1 MLRLLTATVMSNFGT
16 KQVHVA
22 VWAPAGTPGAA
33 KAYQLSAEGAK
44 KLSDRMVGVAVTYA
58 HSGIHE
64 ALDIVETVG
73 APLTKPNLVRA
84 MEQSSVLRPR
94 QRPLGLVTDAWIA
107 ANGDAMCTFYTQ
119 SAAANALITGGN
131 LGSVS
136 LTHVA
141 ETMNPLELSICNA
154 PARPGS
160 KVVLAN
166 ASGEEAAR
174 YKARSLKPA
183 NRPKTKDCAM
193 PKSSTDE
200 TVVVAAATPKPVASA
215 PAAEKAPPSVSDA
228 LAQLPEAAQAVLA
241 KRMKELTDQYT
252 RKNSELVEASS
263 KLSEVEKRLKLT
275 DAFMQTES
283 DILKDQ
289 LEMLLNACP
298 DSVRQMYSATIPK
311 LVDGFSSGDPR
322 ATMDA
327 AVRTVMCASR
337 ALQLRSSAE
346 VDEVQPPAKR
356 LRQTAGSDVMDAAA
370 DAPETVEEAD
380 APPALEKV
388 SEPVAPPIV
397 AAAAAP
403 AVAAAAA
410 AAAPTNAEPPSNLDV
425 LNSALS
431 MAFD

>member
-1 MLRLLTATVMSNFGT
+1 M
-16 KQVHVA
+16 A

-33 KAYQLSAEGAK
+33 EAYRLNASDART
-44 KLSDRMVGVAVTYA
+44 LSDQMIGLAVTYA
-58 HSGIHE
+58 HSGIYE
-64 ALDIVETVG
+64 ALDIVEAVG
-73 APLTKPNLVRA
+73 APLTKPNVVRA
-84 MEQSSVLRPR
+84 MEQSSKTRPR

-107 ANGDAMCTFYTQ
+107 ANGDAMCTFYSQ
-119 SAAANALITGGN
+119 SAAANALISGGN

-141 ETMNPLELSICNA
+141 ETMNPLELSLCNA

-166 ASGEEAAR
+166 ASGEAAAR
-174 YKARSLKPA
+174 YKAQSLNPIVATERPSNTSFAMSSSEKKPSPA
-183 NRPKTKDCAM
+183 
-193 PKSSTDE
+193 
-200 TVVVAAATPKPVASA
+200 VVAAAADA
-215 PAAEKAPPSVSDA
+215 PAAAPAPTVSDA
-228 LAQLPEAAQAVLA
+228 LAQLPDAAQAVLA
-241 KRMKELTDQYT
+241 AKMKELADQYT
-252 RKNSELVEASS
+252 RKHAELVAASG
-263 KLSEVEKRLKLT
+263 KLSEAEQRLKLT
-275 DAFMQTES
+275 DAFMKTES

-298 DSVRQMYSATIPK
+298 DSVREMYSATIPK

-337 ALQLRSSAE
+337 ALQLRAGANE
-346 VDEVQPPAKR
+346 ERRPAKR
-356 LRQTAGSDVMDAAA
+356 ARQAAGSDVMDAAPDI
-370 DAPETVEEAD
+370 DAAASELEEK
-380 APPALEKV
+380 PPALE
-388 SEPVAPPIV
+388 STEPVAPPIV

-403 AVAAAAA
+403 AAAAAAA
-410 AAAPTNAEPPSNLDV
+410 AAAPVAAAPQSNLDV

>member
-1 MLRLLTATVMSNFGT
+1 
-16 KQVHVA
+16 
-22 VWAPAGTPGAA
+22 
-33 KAYQLSAEGAK
+33 
-44 KLSDRMVGVAVTYA
+44 
-58 HSGIHE
+58 
-64 ALDIVETVG
+64 
-73 APLTKPNLVRA
+73 
-84 MEQSSVLRPR
+84 MEQSSLHRPR

-107 ANGDAMCTFYTQ
+107 GNGDAMCTFYSQ
-119 SAAANALITGGN
+119 SAAANALIAGGN

-160 KVVLAN
+160 KVLLSNV
-166 ASGEEAAR
+166 SGEEAAR
-174 YKARSLKPA
+174 YKAQSLKPVNA
-183 NRPKTKDCAM
+183 LNCKTM
-193 PKSSTDE
+193 PKSPSE
-200 TVVVAAATPKPVASA
+200 TVVVAAKTGTPANEPSAA
-215 PAAEKAPPSVSDA
+215 PAALSVSEA
-228 LAQLPEAAQAVLA
+228 LAQLPEGAQAVLA
-241 KRMKELTDQYT
+241 AKMKELTESYA
-252 RKNSELVEASS
+252 RKNAELVSASD
-263 KLSEVEKRLKLT
+263 KLSEAEKRLKLT
-275 DAFMQTES
+275 DAFMKTES

-337 ALQLRSSAE
+337 ALQLRGGAE
-346 VDEVQPPAKR
+346 DDAAQPPAKR
-356 LRQTAGSDVMDAAA
+356 ARQTAGSEVMDAEA
-370 DAPETVEEAD
+370 DKAEDAVED
-380 APPALEKV
+380 APPPLERT
-388 SEPVAPPIV
+388 SEPTPPIV

-403 AVAAAAA
+403 AAAAAA
-410 AAAPTNAEPPSNLDV
+410 AAKAPVEAAPQSNLDV

>member
-1 MLRLLTATVMSNFGT
+1 MDR
-16 KQVHVA
+16 QHHVA
-22 VWAPAGTPGAA
+22 IWAPAGTPGAEP
-33 KAYQLSAEGAK
+33 AYQLSAAGAK
-44 KLSDRMVGVAVTYA
+44 TLSDGMRGIAVTYA
-58 HSGIHE
+58 HSGIHD
-64 ALDIVETVG
+64 ALDIVESVG
-73 APLTKPNLVRA
+73 APLTKPNVVRA
-84 MEQSSVLRPR
+84 MVQSSAKHPR

-107 ANGDAMCTFYTQ
+107 DNGDAMCSFYSQ
-119 SAAANALITGGN
+119 SPAANALISEGN

-141 ETMNPLELSICNA
+141 ESMTPLELSICNA

-166 ASGEEAAR
+166 ISSEAAAR
-174 YKARSLKPA
+174 YKAQSQLSRSTAFHTMPDQ
-183 NRPKTKDCAM
+183 PKT
-193 PKSSTDE
+193 ST
-200 TVVVAAATPKPVASA
+200 VVAAAAASTSEKPAPKLSLA
-215 PAAEKAPPSVSDA
+215 DA
-228 LAQLPEAAQAVLA
+228 LAQLPEAAQAALA
-241 KRMKELTDQYT
+241 TKMQELQTQYSQ
-252 RKNSELVEASS
+252 KNTELIAAAA
-263 KLSEVEKRLKLT
+263 KLSEAEKRLKLT
-275 DAFMQTES
+275 DAFMKTES

-337 ALQLRSSAE
+337 ALQLRSGVE
-346 VDEVQPPAKR
+346 DNMPQRKR
-356 LRQTAGSDVMDAAA
+356 VRAA
-370 DAPETVEEAD
+370 
-380 APPALEKV
+380 
-388 SEPVAPPIV
+388 EPVTESPDTDAKEPEDSAMSTPAEEPATPAIV

-403 AVAAAAA
+403 ATAPAPTAVAAK
-410 AAAPTNAEPPSNLDV
+410 PQSHLDV